1 MLFNSLE
8 FLLFFP
14 IVLLVCFILPSKI
27 RYIWLLI
34 ASYYFYMC
42 WNAKYALLL
51 FFSTVVTYLCGLI
64 MEWCKKQEWDREK
77 IVKSKKLAV
86 AVGFVLNIGVLA
98 YFKYSNF
105 FLLNVQRV
113 FRIFHIELNVQQL
126 DILLPV
132 GISFFTFQALSYIV
146 DVYRDEIY
154 AERNFLR
161 YALFVSFFPQL
172 VAGPIERSKN
182 LLRQLAT
189 PPKFD
194 VDNATEGVWLMLWG
208 YFLKVVLADRIA
220 IFVDTVYGGHEQYPG
235 MYLVVATL
243 LFAIQLYCDFY
254 GYSVIAMGVARVLG
268 YQLID
273 NFNAPFLSRSI
284 AELWRRWHIS
294 LNTWFRDY
302 LYIPLGGKRKGK
314 VRQYIN
320 KIIVFFI
327 SGLWHGAN
335 WTFVTWGLLNGLY
348 QMIGEALMPLRNKL
362 VKILRLNRQ
371 SISHQLMQVI
381 ITFLLFDFTAI
392 FFRADDMSHAF
403 EILKSIVTVRN
414 PWILFDGALY
424 NCGLEQKNFTL
435 MIWSIILLF
444 VADFFKYRGV
454 RIREIVKKQEWWF
467 RCFCMAGSILFILL
481 VGIWGS
487 AYNEAGFIYFQF

>member
-8 FLLFFP
+8 FLIFFP
-14 IVLLVCFILPSKI
+14 IVLLVCFILLAKI

-42 WNAKYALLL
+42 WNASYALLIL
-51 FFSTVVTYLCGLI
+51 FSTAVTYGCGLGI
-64 MEWCKKQEWDREK
+64 EWCKKQKWKEDK
-77 IVKSKKLAV
+77 IKKAKKYVV
-86 AVGFVLNIGVLA
+86 ATGFVLNLSVLA
-98 YFKYSNF
+98 YFKYANF
-105 FLLNVQRV
+105 FMDNLEAVLGT
-113 FRIFHIELNVQQL
+113 FRIKMNVPKF

-154 AERNFLR
+154 AEKNFFR

-182 LLRQLAT
+182 LLKQLAV

-194 VDNATEGVWLMLWG
+194 MERAVEGCWLMVWG
-208 YFLKVVLADRIA
+208 YFLKVVLADRVA
-220 IFVDTVYGGHEQYPG
+220 IFVDTVYGGYEKYTG

-243 LFAIQLYCDFY
+243 LFAVQLYCDFY
-254 GYSVIAMGVARVLG
+254 GYSVIAMGTAKVLG
-268 YQLID
+268 YQLMD
-273 NFNAPFLSRSI
+273 NFNAPFFSRSI

-302 LYIPLGGKRKGK
+302 LYIPLGGNKKGK
-314 VRQYIN
+314 IRQYLN
-320 KIIVFFI
+320 KIIVFFV

-335 WTFVTWGLLNGLY
+335 WSFVIWGMLNGLY
-348 QMIGEALMPLRNKL
+348 QMIGELLMPLRNKL
-362 VKILRLNRQ
+362 VKVLHFDRE
-371 SISHQLMQVI
+371 SVSHKLLQTVV
-381 ITFLLFDFTAI
+381 TFLLFAFSGI
-392 FFRADDMSHAF
+392 FFRADTIQHAVG
-403 EILKSIVTVRN
+403 IIKNIVSVKN
-414 PWILFDGALY
+414 PWILFDGSLY
-424 NCGLEQKNFTL
+424 SCGLDEKNFVL
-435 MIWSIILLF
+435 MLYSILLLF
-444 VADFFKYRGV
+444 IADFFKYKGICLRKLV
-454 RIREIVKKQEWWF
+454 MKQEWWF
-467 RCFCMAGSILFILL
+467 RILLMSGSILLILL